1 MGDPSNV
8 TLPKTTM
15 IKTIRSVSTFRV
27 WTTLVA
33 SFACMALS
41 APAFSAEIDFSRDIK
56 PLLAEHCLKCH
67 GPDKA
72 EGGLD
77 LSRRESALLKTESG
91 EFAIVPSDPEHS
103 TLLRRVSSHDTG
115 ERMPPP
121 DEKALDAKQIAML
134 RSWIER
140 GAEYQEHWSFRQL
153 RMPNVPPVNQ
163 ESWAKSP
170 IDRFVLHDLQSKGI
184 QPSREAK
191 PHVLLRRLYLDL
203 VGLLPT
209 PSEVE
214 AFRADH
220 ALNAD
225 AAVEKVVDRLL
236 SSEHFGERWG
246 RHWLDLAR
254 YADSDGYEKDRNR
267 PDAYIYRDWVI
278 QAFNRNMPF
287 DQFTIEQLAGDQL
300 PNATPNQRIATAF
313 NRQTLTNTEGGS
325 DQEEFR
331 IASTFD
337 RTDTVGSVW
346 LGLTVGC
353 AKCHTHKYDPIPH
366 TDYYR
371 LFAFFNEAEE
381 QAIKLPTRPAG
392 DPSQLSELAAAH
404 EELQS
409 YYRTIYPA
417 EQKWEAEQREIIE
430 QELNKPL
437 VVESQELEIELH
449 SEQGLVFERQSDAS
463 FLARVDKDREDKDR
477 VDKEDATPDTDTY
490 TLTLSKLPPELTGL
504 RLEVIP
510 DQGLPKGGSGF
521 AANGNLVVSHV
532 AAQIVDRDGTV
543 VRELPL
549 QRAEADF
556 EQKDF
561 KAADTIAKKVDPKN
575 GWAVSPKQSEPH
587 WLQWRTKGPTTLQDG
602 ERLRLKVAQVHG
614 KKHLLGRFRIKA
626 ITGDSRDLHLTK
638 EVINALKM
646 YPEKRLYE
654 TRMLLFDFYVQQD
667 AKAQSLIKNI
677 DLIHKKWDSRV
688 VSVRVLTDAYTER
701 PTYRFERGDFLSP
714 AEQVRPGILTALQSG
729 HAEAQHLRRLDLA
742 RWLVGPDN
750 SLTPRVI
757 ANQFWSRLFGAGIV
771 RSVGDFGVRGEI
783 PSHPELLDWLAVTY
797 RDTLRWDTKAFLKTI
812 LMSSTYR
819 QSSTHRPEMADLDPI
834 NRWLTRQN
842 RLRVEAELVRDLA
855 LQVAG
860 LLSNKVGGP
869 SVFPPMPPEL
879 AKLSYNNSFTWTN
892 SEGEDRY
899 RRGLY
904 TFFKRTIPHP
914 TLITFDCPDANQ
926 TCVNRN
932 TSNTPIQALALLN
945 NESFVEASL
954 ALAKKVVT
962 EASSDKQR
970 LEKAFEICLT
980 RGASSD
986 ELGKLTR
993 LLERSRAYYLNEPE
1007 AAKSVAGDKGSST
1020 LENSELA
1027 AWTATLRVLINL
1039 DEFITRE

>member
-1 MGDPSNV
+1 M
-8 TLPKTTM
+8 
-15 IKTIRSVSTFRV
+15 
-27 WTTLVA
+27 
-33 SFACMALS
+33 
-41 APAFSAEIDFSRDIK
+41 
-56 PLLAEHCLKCH
+56 
-67 GPDKA
+67 
-72 EGGLD
+72 
-77 LSRRESALLKTESG
+77 
-91 EFAIVPSDPEHS
+91 
-103 TLLRRVSSHDTG
+103 
-115 ERMPPP
+115 
-121 DEKALDAKQIAML
+121 
-134 RSWIER
+134 
-140 GAEYQEHWSFRQL
+140 
-153 RMPNVPPVNQ
+153 
-163 ESWAKSP
+163 
-170 IDRFVLHDLQSKGI
+170 
-184 QPSREAK
+184 
-191 PHVLLRRLYLDL
+191 
-203 VGLLPT
+203 
-209 PSEVE
+209 
-214 AFRADH
+214 
-220 ALNAD
+220 
-225 AAVEKVVDRLL
+225 
-236 SSEHFGERWG
+236 
-246 RHWLDLAR
+246 
-254 YADSDGYEKDRNR
+254 
-267 PDAYIYRDWVI
+267 
-278 QAFNRNMPF
+278 
-287 DQFTIEQLAGDQL
+287 
-300 PNATPNQRIATAF
+300 
-313 NRQTLTNTEGGS
+313 
-325 DQEEFR
+325 
-331 IASTFD
+331 
-337 RTDTVGSVW
+337 
-346 LGLTVGC
+346 
-353 AKCHTHKYDPIPH
+353 
-366 TDYYR
+366 
-371 LFAFFNEAEE
+371 
-381 QAIKLPTRPAG
+381 
-392 DPSQLSELAAAH
+392 
-404 EELQS
+404 
-409 YYRTIYPA
+409 
-417 EQKWEAEQREIIE
+417 
-430 QELNKPL
+430 
-437 VVESQELEIELH
+437 
-449 SEQGLVFERQSDAS
+449 
-463 FLARVDKDREDKDR
+463 
-477 VDKEDATPDTDTY
+477 
-490 TLTLSKLPPELTGL
+490 
-504 RLEVIP
+504 
-510 DQGLPKGGSGF
+510 PKGGSGF